1 MEKAGEK
8 VLAVSAQEVKPLRD
22 RVVMAVFWSSSI
34 RLLSQAV
41 TWVITIYVARLL
53 SPGDYGI
60 MTMTA
65 TFTGFVILFN
75 EMGIGSAI
83 IHKENVTTEDLSSIF
98 WLLLLYNSA
107 MFLCSLIIA
116 PYVAGFYNEPRLVS
130 IIRLIGLNFII
141 SSIGIIPY
149 HMLTKNLSFGKRS
162 LSELGGHLSG
172 GLTTLLFAISGWGV
186 WSLVFGIMAVTAVTN
201 LFYCIFYPW
210 RPLFSFSM
218 TRIKSMANFG
228 LKVAGARLLWYIY
241 SNADSLIAGKMLG
254 KLALGFYSM
263 AFQFASVP
271 MDKIVSILTQVAFPA
286 FSEIKSDKKAL
297 KNYFFKIVK
306 FTAFITFPLFMGMFL
321 VSEEAVDL
329 LLTEKWRPLVLPLQ
343 ILCVISMIRAVNAI
357 NVPLVVAYGRAGLAM
372 ITNLIFALIMPVAF
386 YIGSFYGLEG
396 FAYSWLFVFPFLFL
410 VITYITLNAVG
421 FSIKEYFWELRHPFL
436 ATLAMVVIITLIKET
451 SFYSDFSAM
460 SKVVTA
466 VTAGSAIYLL
476 YHAVI
481 DKSMLFEALSLIKKR
496 GKK

>member
-1 MEKAGEK
+1 MEKIEKNTLAGTGELK
-8 VLAVSAQEVKPLRD
+8 KPLRE
-22 RVVMAVFWSSSI
+22 RVVMAVFWSSTI
-34 RLLSQAV
+34 RLLSQSV
-41 TWVITIYVARLL
+41 TWVITIYVARIL
-53 SPGDYGI
+53 SPSDYGI

-65 TFTGFVILFN
+65 TFTGFAMLFN

-83 IHKENVTTEDLSSIF
+83 IHKENVSKEDLSSIF
-98 WLLLLYNSA
+98 WLLFLYNLTL
-107 MFLCSLIIA
+107 FFCSLILA
-116 PYVAGFYNEPRLVS
+116 PVVAEFYNEPRLVS
-130 IIRLIGLNFII
+130 IIRLIGFNFII

-149 HMLTKNLSFGKRS
+149 HMLTKDLSFGKRS
-162 LSELGGHLSG
+162 LSELAGHLSG
-172 GLTTLLFAISGWGV
+172 GLTTLLLAVAGYGV
-186 WSLVFGIMAVTAVTN
+186 WSLVFGIMAVTVVTN
-201 LFYCIFYPW
+201 LCYCALYPW
-210 RPLFSFSM
+210 SPLFAFSF
-218 TRIKSMANFG
+218 TKIRDMANFG
-228 LKVAGARLLWYIY
+228 FKIAGARLLWYIY

-286 FSEIKSDKKAL
+286 FSEVKSDKLAL

-306 FTAFITFPLFMGMFL
+306 FTAFVTFPLFLGIFI
-321 VSEEAVDL
+321 VSEEAVNL
-329 LLTEKWRPLVLPLQ
+329 LLTDKWMPLVLPLK
-343 ILCVISMIRAVNAI
+343 ILCIVSTIRAVNAI
-357 NVPLVVAYGRAGLAM
+357 NVPLVVASGRAGLAM

-481 DKSMLFEALSLIKKR
+481 DKSMLFEALSLIKKLGR
-496 GKK
+496 K